1 VLSIS
6 RRAVAATALAL
17 VFPLTACFPEA
28 PSLHPLFDAADA
40 LPKAEIEGEWVA
52 EGKPDERL
60 QIESAGDFYEL
71 RLFDGD
77 CTPASATAGPEC
89 PIRLS
94 ARFGRLSGERFM
106 DFTAKD
112 APLSLPVHHFS
123 RVRLRAGRLEIA
135 MVNQEWLS
143 EAITGGQIALAH
155 EVRNASHGQILIT
168 APTED
173 LQRVI
178 GAWAFA
184 PEAFDAPTLY
194 VRPGA
199 AGAETN

>member
-1 VLSIS
+1 MLSMS

-17 VFPLTACFPEA
+17 VCPLTACFPEA
-28 PSLHPLFDAADA
+28 PSLHPLFRSADA

-52 EGKPDERL
+52 EGKPGERL
-60 QIESAGDFYEL
+60 QIESTGDFYEL
-71 RLFDGD
+71 RVFDGD
-77 CTPASATAGPEC
+77 CAPASAEC

-123 RVRLRAGRLEIA
+123 RVRLSPGRLEIA
-135 MVNQEWLS
+135 SLNQEWLS
-143 EAITGGQIALAH
+143 KAITSGQIALAH
-155 EVRNASHGQILIT
+155 ELRDGSHGQILIT
-168 APTED
+168 AATED

-184 PEAFDAPTLY
+184 PEAFDEPAIY

-199 AGAETN
+199 ATAGETN

>member
-1 VLSIS
+1 VFFDS
-6 RRAVAATALAL
+6 RRAAAATALAL

-28 PSLHPLFDAADA
+28 PSLHPLFHAAEP
-40 LPKAEIEGEWVA
+40 LPAAAIEGEWVV

-60 QIESAGDFYEL
+60 QIESTGDFYEL

-77 CTPASATAGPEC
+77 CARAAASPEC

-106 DFTAKD
+106 DFTARD

-123 RVRLRAGRLEIA
+123 RVRLGAGRLEIA
-135 MVNQEWLS
+135 PVNQEWLS
-143 EAITGGQIALAH
+143 QAITSGQIALAH
-155 EVRNASHGQILIT
+155 EVRDGSHGQILIT
-168 APTED
+168 ASTED

-184 PEAFDAPTLY
+184 PEAFDEPTLY

-199 AGAETN
+199 AGGETN